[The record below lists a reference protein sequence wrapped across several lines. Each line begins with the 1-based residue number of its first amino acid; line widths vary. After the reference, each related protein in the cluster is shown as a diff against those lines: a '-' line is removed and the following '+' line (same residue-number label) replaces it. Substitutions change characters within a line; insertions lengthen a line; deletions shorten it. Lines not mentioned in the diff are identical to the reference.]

1 MIVAQPS
8 SSTRS
13 PRPFP
18 NSASSQRPL
27 RLRVI
32 RSIAPLSCA
41 KTQKCPPVS
50 PLPVTLTHSLSRNPF
65 ICHSYAN
72 TRGVGI
78 TVPKFFASGLQLSTV
93 DYKLPSAL
101 TSFRINTCISVA
113 SKRLYPPL
121 ESTLTKNRGEGEGRV
136 WSIPLINSSAENC
149 TALGAPTQKW

>member
-50 PLPVTLTHSLSRNPF
+50 PLPATLTHSLSRNPF
-65 ICHSYAN
+65 ACHSYAN
-72 TRGVGI
+72 TRDGGVSAFPLPHLHPLPPI
-78 TVPKFFASGLQLSTV
+78 HPLSV
-93 DYKLPSAL
+93 
-101 TSFRINTCISVA
+101 
-113 SKRLYPPL
+113 
-121 ESTLTKNRGEGEGRV
+121 STF
-136 WSIPLINSSAENC
+136 
-149 TALGAPTQKW
+149 